1 MISATFLFGCEDID
15 RVGVGHKMV
24 DTFEKMD
31 AINPTFDRPH
41 DGYWGRR
48 AKNEDKIHVFFNF
61 NHLFG
66 VGPFV

>member
-1 MISATFLFGCEDID
+1 
-15 RVGVGHKMV
+15 MV

-31 AINPTFDRPH
+31 PINPTFDRGVSVAESRCGGEG
-41 DGYWGRR
+41 DLIN
-48 AKNEDKIHVFFNF
+48 NEDKIHVFFNF

>member
-1 MISATFLFGCEDID
+1 MG
-15 RVGVGHKMV
+15 GHKIV

-31 AINPTFDRPH
+31 PINPTFDR
-41 DGYWGRR
+41 GVSE
-48 AKNEDKIHVFFNF
+48 AFINNEDKIHVFFNF